1 MAQSPNYAHI
11 SEPLHIMVDYEGPR
25 AGRDDALTSA
35 PARGGEAGLW
45 GREGGGAWLETTRRC
60 RA

>member
-25 AGRDDALTSA
+25 TGRDDALTSA
-35 PARGGEAGLW
+35 PARRPRW
-45 GREGGGAWLETTRRC
+45 
-60 RA
+60 